1 MATATVASTASIDIA
16 TDVSSKAPARGY
28 LIGPWFDLLFVANL
42 FWPLLL
48 LVDCWGG
55 SDVHDGLLFWQV
67 FFVTT
72 PHRWITLFL
81 VAGDPARMQGR
92 PLRFGVIALV
102 AVVGCLAVK
111 GSTGTLACLVTLDYL
126 WNAWHFASQHHGIS
140 RIYARKALPTAS
152 DRTANAATPL
162 PMRRLELVLYRGF
175 ILYVTARVAGW
186 SWDWEWLTTAARS
199 LDFVML
205 AVPVTIV
212 VMTCLPP
219 LKVTLPRV
227 CYTASVMTLFSGLL
241 MAVHFQQRTLVL
253 QLALASA
260 LFHAVEYLAVVSWSA
275 RSSASRDNLFGR
287 VARRWGLYLLG
298 FVVVLGATNWML
310 QQGFFETWL
319 LINLMVAFLHYAYD
333 GMIWKSPRRAR
344 PATA

>member
-1 MATATVASTASIDIA
+1 MATATVASPAKVN
-16 TDVSSKAPARGY
+16 VSSEARPAAPARGY

-42 FWPLLL
+42 FWPLVL
-48 LVDCWGG
+48 LVDWWGG

-81 VAGDPARMQGR
+81 VAGDPSRMQGR
-92 PLRFGVIALV
+92 PLRFGLIALI

-126 WNAWHFASQHHGIS
+126 WNAWHFASQHHGIA
-140 RIYARKALPTAS
+140 RIYARKAGAMNPQTKTA
-152 DRTANAATPL
+152 AF
-162 PMRRLELVLYRGF
+162 RRLEVILFRGF

-186 SWDWEWLTTAARS
+186 SWDWQWLTTAAQS
-199 LDFVML
+199 LDIMML

-212 VMTCLPP
+212 LMTCLPTAN
-219 LKVTLPRV
+219 VTLPRL
-227 CYTASVMTLFSGLL
+227 CYTASVMTLFTALL
-241 MAVHFQQRTLVL
+241 LAVHFQQRTLVL

-260 LFHAVEYLAVVSWSA
+260 LFHAVEYLAVVTWSA
-275 RSSASRDNLFGR
+275 RSGADRADLFGR

-319 LINLMVAFLHYAYD
+319 LLNLMVAFLHYAYD
-333 GMIWKSPRRAR
+333 GMIWKSPRKTQ
-344 PATA
+344 PASA